1 MQYHQFS
8 TAVRPSDKS
17 LLAAHFQLR
26 EELFGGW
33 SAPNHCAGLEADV
46 FDTPLFD
53 PIWSVVVDD
62 GECPM
67 AVGRMVP
74 ADAGG
79 TMIEHVWPEAIGKRL
94 PPKDMCF
101 EVHRIGVSQSLPI
114 PEQMASALSLR
125 IGLEQ
130 HALDTGRPWL
140 TLMTAEK
147 IWQATLQHMAPI
159 GPVIDVDGVPSIALM
174 VEIDQAEIDLKRGQL
189 ALIERKIGVGRKVA

>member
-1 MQYHQFS
+1 
-8 TAVRPSDKS
+8 
-17 LLAAHFQLR
+17 
-26 EELFGGW
+26 
-33 SAPNHCAGLEADV
+33 
-46 FDTPLFD
+46 
-53 PIWSVVVDD
+53 
-62 GECPM
+62 
-67 AVGRMVP
+67 
-74 ADAGG
+74 
-79 TMIEHVWPEAIGKRL
+79 VWPEAIGKRL